1 VNKLVCGRM
10 KQGKTTLAM
19 YLARERGF
27 AIVAWDPRNMIQ
39 GDVVCW
45 GPEQLQDAIEAI
57 KAGELAHDAVI
68 VYRFDSTD
76 VHGEFNAMCAVLF
89 PPMFTFGSFSL
100 VVDEAAQLQKSNW
113 ILPSFDRAIRQ
124 HPRSVDIYQTTHSLQ
139 DFYRSS
145 RDNVTDLYTFS
156 LMGKSLESVVD
167 FTEGD
172 DETKQMIRGLDNH
185 WYAHW
190 NHATNVWEE
199 CEPIQLSPIQISNKP
214 LTEAI
219 Q

>member
-1 VNKLVCGRM
+1 M

-19 YLARERGF
+19 YLARQRGF
-27 AIVAWDPRNMIQ
+27 AVVAWDPRNMIP

-45 GPEQLQDAIEAI
+45 SPDELQEAIELM
-57 KAGELAHDAVI
+57 KEGEIPSNSVI
-68 VYRFDSTD
+68 VYRFDSVD
-76 VHGEFNAMCAVLF
+76 VYGEFNAMCAVLF
-89 PPMFTFGSFSL
+89 PPGCSLGSFSL

-139 DFYRSS
+139 DFFRSS
-145 RDNVTDLYTFS
+145 RDNVTDIYTFA
-156 LMGKSLESVVD
+156 LMGKSLDSVID

-172 DETKQMIRGLDNH
+172 DETRQMIRSLGNH
-185 WYAHW
+185 EYAHW
-190 NHATNVWEE
+190 DHASGLWET
-199 CEPIQLSPIQISNKP
+199 CPPIVLTQSIAAKP